1 MLQTSKHLS
10 LPVSFSHQKR
20 EKLPPT
26 WYESAK
32 HEEHR
37 GGVGGMSN
45 KRRIYLLTKQATTR
59 HATRDTRFPD
69 WGRHCGWSKFRRQNH
84 FLPDF
89 VSWTGTLM
97 GRPTT
102 TAAANHRFPPG
113 LAWLV
118 GSAMAAAVFTEVG
131 LRGRCGSNR
140 AEQRGAVSLSSSG
153 GNNDDDDTAALLSSS
168 WRTSH
173 TRVLTLR
180 YI

>member
-1 MLQTSKHLS
+1 MSPPEEILKAALLSPADDVVMLIFFFGCL
-10 LPVSFSHQKR
+10 
-20 EKLPPT
+20 
-26 WYESAK
+26 A
-32 HEEHR
+32 
-37 GGVGGMSN
+37 GV
-45 KRRIYLLTKQATTR
+45 
-59 HATRDTRFPD
+59 P
-69 WGRHCGWSKFRRQNH
+69 
-84 FLPDF
+84 PDF

-140 AEQRGAVSLSSSG
+140 TEQRGAVSLSSSG

-180 YI
+180 YIGS

>member
-1 MLQTSKHLS
+1 
-10 LPVSFSHQKR
+10 
-20 EKLPPT
+20 
-26 WYESAK
+26 
-32 HEEHR
+32 
-37 GGVGGMSN
+37 MSN

-59 HATRDTRFPD
+59 HATRDTRYPD

-113 LAWLV
+113 LGWLV

-140 AEQRGAVSLSSSG
+140 TEQRGAAPFPLAAAAATTTMMILQHYCRHLG
-153 GNNDDDDTAALLSSS
+153 ALL
-168 WRTSH
+168 TH
-173 TRVLTLR
+173 AF
-180 YI
+180 

>member
-1 MLQTSKHLS
+1 M
-10 LPVSFSHQKR
+10 
-20 EKLPPT
+20 
-26 WYESAK
+26 A
-32 HEEHR
+32 
-37 GGVGGMSN
+37 GV
-45 KRRIYLLTKQATTR
+45 
-59 HATRDTRFPD
+59 P
-69 WGRHCGWSKFRRQNH
+69 
-84 FLPDF
+84 PDF

-97 GRPTT
+97 RRPTA

-180 YI
+180 YIWVARFVGGRHGKQGLWTWTWSGKTKQKSHQTDHTLHTRRQQSNIWAEATR

>member
-1 MLQTSKHLS
+1 
-10 LPVSFSHQKR
+10 
-20 EKLPPT
+20 
-26 WYESAK
+26 
-32 HEEHR
+32 
-37 GGVGGMSN
+37 MSN

-113 LAWLV
+113 HWL
-118 GSAMAAAVFTEVG
+118 GWSAPRWLPLCLRKSGCAVVVDRIEQSREVPFPLAAAAATTTLMMILQHYCRHLG
-131 LRGRCGSNR
+131 
-140 AEQRGAVSLSSSG
+140 
-153 GNNDDDDTAALLSSS
+153 ALL
-168 WRTSH
+168 TH
-173 TRVLTLR
+173 AF
-180 YI
+180 